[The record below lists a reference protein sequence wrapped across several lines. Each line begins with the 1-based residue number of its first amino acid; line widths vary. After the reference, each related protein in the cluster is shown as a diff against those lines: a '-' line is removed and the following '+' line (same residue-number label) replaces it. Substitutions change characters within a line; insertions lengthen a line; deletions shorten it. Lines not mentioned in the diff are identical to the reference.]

1 MGVGRSGGGVA
12 DLDAT
17 AEETGELGPLCR
29 YSLLYWPKYQNFGSQ
44 KKTSAQPF
52 RWLELNLSSEATL
65 GVEYKVHYRA
75 SFAPHIH
82 SLCLC
87 SEPFLFLQIAT
98 GQVRLQESQIPSRTA
113 SDCWVP
119 FPIFSNPYGYIYLI
133 IKVIIKIPK
142 WPKRNKS
149 GVEATH

>member
-1 MGVGRSGGGVA
+1 MSRQQMDGDGRSGGGMA

-29 YSLLYWPKYQNFGSQ
+29 YSLLYWPKYQNSEIQ
-44 KKTSAQPF
+44 EKASAQTQS
-52 RWLELNLSSEATL
+52 NLSSGATSGL
-65 GVEYKVHYRA
+65 EYKVHYRA

-82 SLCLC
+82 TLCLC

-98 GQVRLQESQIPSRTA
+98 GQARLPESQIPSRAA

-119 FPIFSNPYGYIYLI
+119 VPVFSNPYGYRYLI
-133 IKVIIKIPK
+133 IKVIIKIQK
-142 WPKRNKS
+142 
-149 GVEATH
+149 

>member
-1 MGVGRSGGGVA
+1 MGRSGGATA

-17 AEETGELGPLCR
+17 AEERGELGPLCR
-29 YSLLYWPKYQNFGSQ
+29 YFLLFWPEYQNFGIQ

-52 RWLELNLSSEATL
+52 GWLELNLSSEATSGL
-65 GVEYKVHYRA
+65 EYKGHYRA

-82 SLCLC
+82 ILCLC

-98 GQVRLQESQIPSRTA
+98 VQAKLQESQIPSRTA
-113 SDCWVP
+113 SDWWVL
-119 FPIFSNPYGYIYLI
+119 FPIFSNPYGYRYLI
-133 IKVIIKIPK
+133 IKVIIKIQK

-149 GVEATH
+149 EVEGTH